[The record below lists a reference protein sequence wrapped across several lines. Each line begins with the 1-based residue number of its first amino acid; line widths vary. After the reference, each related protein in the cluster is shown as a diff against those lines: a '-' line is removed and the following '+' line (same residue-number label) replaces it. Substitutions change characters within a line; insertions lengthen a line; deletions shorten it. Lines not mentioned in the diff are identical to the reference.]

1 MSELSARQRRT
12 IPFIVASPTIV
23 EGLEKAKL
31 SRKTFYQW
39 LEQPEFK
46 KELDRQRNEVAKNAL
61 DTLTQSLAKAVDVLV
76 KLLDSAD
83 DRLKRLAANDIL
95 SHFLERKAIEDLDKR
110 LAAIEQ
116 KLSKTS

>member
-1 MSELSARQRRT
+1 MDELNARQRRT
-12 IPFIVASPTIV
+12 IPFIVTSPTII

-31 SRKTFYQW
+31 SRKTYYQW

-46 KELDRQRNEVAKNAL
+46 KELDRQRNEVAQNAL
-61 DTLTQSLAKAVDVLV
+61 DTLTHSLTKAVETLV

-95 SHFLERKAIEDLDKR
+95 SHFLEHKAIEDLDKR
-110 LAAIEQ
+110 IDAIEQ
-116 KLSKTS
+116 KLSQTN